1 MLFRSFSIVSVLL
14 HFQWYLISGITPS
27 VKDDGTFKTAS
38 CWQIVAD
45 FNKTSQES
53 TNFKLTRL
61 SLASV
66 QCIMQ
71 FPEALNFEF
80 KGPWTHPSSLELILF
95 MTFYSNTKTKV
106 CIKNFNHKMKQALS
120 NSALTPTQPHPPA
133 PTCTQPK
140 YFLTH
145 PNPPKIMHHSP
156 PFIPSHL
163 NYFPTKSHPHKIM
176 SK

>member
-106 CIKNFNHKMKQALS
+106 CIENFNHKIKQALS
-120 NSALTPTQPHPPA
+120 NCVLTPTQPHPPA
-133 PTCTQPK
+133 PTYRIRPSTPTHSRQECPTT
-140 YFLTH
+140 LTH
-145 PNPPKIMHHSP
+145 PKYTYTNTKISTFLH
-156 PFIPSHL
+156 
-163 NYFPTKSHPHKIM
+163 
-176 SK
+176 